1 MEKTVKSEIF
11 ERTEYRIEAREDFLT
26 ISSGETGPFAEI
38 RKIEVKG
45 ETKEPERALEIAQ
58 KYILDLEQGAG
69 DYCDIAKAF
78 KEVKEY
84 TMDLDSGYGDVDV
97 FLGELAQ
104 QAYNSFYEKVRTKVS
119 ADGGKS
125 YLVLHEGNVECR
137 IDDGLVRIE
146 GERFALESGEYGLSA
161 ALSQISEVTDFLSE
175 KSLETYEMLLEKFVV
190 RQSLPTSLACKC
202 SNFIEIPCPIL
213 RISSEFKKIHCP
225 ILRIGKQFYFKIVV
239 LLLTH

>member
-1 MEKTVKSEIF
+1 MFYIFVSHFSSEKLPRIILTLKNIDIFIMLCYNSYITKMRKVKEKNMKKTVKSEIF
-11 ERTEYRIEAREDFLT
+11 EKGEYKIEIKKELLT
-26 ISSGETGPFAEI
+26 ISASKKVPVMEI
-38 RKIEVKG
+38 QKIEVKG
-45 ETKEPERALEIAQ
+45 EIKDLERALEIAE
-58 KYILDLEQGAG
+58 KNILDLEQGAG
-69 DYCDIAKAF
+69 DYCDIAKPF

-175 KSLETYEMLLEKFVV
+175 KSLETYEMLLEKFD
-190 RQSLPTSLACKC
+190 
-202 SNFIEIPCPIL
+202 
-213 RISSEFKKIHCP
+213 
-225 ILRIGKQFYFKIVV
+225 
-239 LLLTH
+239 

>member
-1 MEKTVKSEIF
+1 MLCYNSYITKMRKVKEKNMKKTVKSEIF
-11 ERTEYRIEAREDFLT
+11 EKGEYEIEVKEGLLT
-26 ISSGETGPFAEI
+26 ISASKKVLVMEI
-38 RKIEVKG
+38 QKIEVKG
-45 ETKEPERALEIAQ
+45 EIKDLERALEIAE
-58 KYILDLEQGAG
+58 KNILDLEQGAG

-190 RQSLPTSLACKC
+190 MQSLPTSLACKC
-202 SNFIEIPCPIL
+202 SNFKEIP
-213 RISSEFKKIHCP
+213 
-225 ILRIGKQFYFKIVV
+225 
-239 LLLTH
+239 